1 MYSNW
6 PTAEAINR
14 RIELS
19 ESVNG
24 SRISRLHGRGDSF
37 LKYGEKY
44 GINPGFAV
52 AVSQKECQCG
62 CDGSLLPRYNNF
74 GGITD
79 PRGSR
84 STCGPITYAGRNWA
98 NYCTVEE
105 GIEGIFKV
113 LDQTIYRQTGGTVAS
128 VVDIYS
134 PPYENNR
141 TNMLKIISIVGAQL
155 EIVLA
160 GSTQIYVPQRATSRV
175 VQRIKKKVY

>member
-37 LKYGEKY
+37 LRYGEKY
-44 GINPGFAV
+44 GINPGIAI
-52 AVSQKECQCG
+52 AISQKECQCG

-79 PRGSR
+79 PRGTR
-84 STCGPITYAGRNWA
+84 STCGAITYAGRNWA
-98 NYCTVEE
+98 NYCKVEE

-113 LDQTIYRQTGGTVAS
+113 LDQSIYRQSGGSVAQI
-128 VVDIYS
+128 VDIYS
-134 PPYENNR
+134 PPFENNR
-141 TNMLKIISIVGAQL
+141 KDMLRIISIVGAQL
-155 EIVLA
+155 EIVL
-160 GSTQIYVPQRATSRV
+160 SENTPIYVPQRLTTRAA
-175 VQRIKKKVY
+175 QRIRKKVY

>member
-1 MYSNW
+1 MHNW

-19 ESVNG
+19 ESVNND
-24 SRISRLHGRGDSF
+24 RISRLHGRGESF
-37 LKYGEKY
+37 LRYGEKY

-52 AVSQKECQCG
+52 AIAQKECQCG
-62 CDGSLLPRYNNF
+62 ADGSLLPRYNNF

-84 STCGPITYAGRNWA
+84 STCVPITYNGRQWA
-98 NYCTVEE
+98 NYCKVEE

-113 LDQTIYRQTGGTVAS
+113 LDQTIYRQSGGSVES

-134 PPYENNR
+134 PPHENSR
-141 TNMLKIISIVGAQL
+141 AEMLKIIAIVGVQL
-155 EIVLA
+155 EINLTRAVP
-160 GSTQIYVPQRATSRV
+160 IYIPQRVTSRV
-175 VQRIKKKVY
+175 TQRFKKKVY

>member
-1 MYSNW
+1 MYDNW

-24 SRISRLHGRGDSF
+24 KRISRLHGRGEHF
-37 LKYGEKY
+37 LHYGEKY
-44 GINPGFAV
+44 GINPGFVIAI
-52 AVSQKECQCG
+52 AQKECQCG

-84 STCGPITYAGRNWA
+84 STCGPITYNGRMWA
-98 NYCTVEE
+98 NYCKVDE

-113 LDQTIYRQTGGTVAS
+113 LDQTIYRNSGGTIGKI
-128 VVDIYS
+128 VDIYS
-134 PPYENNR
+134 PPYENSR
-141 TNMLKIISIVGAQL
+141 AEMLKIISIVGVQL
-155 EIVLA
+155 DIAL
-160 GSTQIYVPQRATSRV
+160 TTNTNIYVPQRPTKRV
-175 VQRIKKKVY
+175 VQRLKKKVY